1 MYFLW
6 MGSLHHHLIQVSSFS
21 FFKFCSVFDLC
32 FSHRSSCNMVMI
44 SNPCMFKLLFP
55 TNNFDYYQSLSLL
68 KWLCQP
74 TLSESYNL
82 THIHYSRSSS
92 SAFSS
97 IFNMT
102 QSPFITLFWNSKVSM
117 YFLCNNFL
125 GDCFFLI
132 RVFSNYTGI
141 FSTNLCNNL
150 RSYFGN
156 FNIIITEII
165 SVCTCKK
172 FFSSNTSPPFN
183 CKFLK
188 ENCLFSDLLLVKS
201 VHYFWQSRLIQN

>member
-1 MYFLW
+1 MYCLW

-32 FSHRSSCNMVMI
+32 FSHRSSCNMVI
-44 SNPCMFKLLFP
+44 SNPCMFKLLLPTNYFP
-55 TNNFDYYQSLSLL
+55 TNNFDYYQSLFLL

-92 SAFSS
+92 NAFSF

-117 YFLCNNFL
+117 YFPCNNFL
-125 GDCFFLI
+125 GDCFFWYMYFLI
-132 RVFSNYTGI
+132 ILESLAQI
-141 FSTNLCNNL
+141 
-150 RSYFGN
+150 
-156 FNIIITEII
+156 
-165 SVCTCKK
+165 
-172 FFSSNTSPPFN
+172 
-183 CKFLK
+183 
-188 ENCLFSDLLLVKS
+188 
-201 VHYFWQSRLIQN
+201 